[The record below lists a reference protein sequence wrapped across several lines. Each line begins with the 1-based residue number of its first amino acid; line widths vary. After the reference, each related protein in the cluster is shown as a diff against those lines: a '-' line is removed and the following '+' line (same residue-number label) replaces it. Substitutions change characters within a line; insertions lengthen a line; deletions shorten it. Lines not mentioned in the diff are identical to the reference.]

1 MACPRFY
8 VLAYLVIIVAV
19 LTRIESFS
27 PRARDAILIAA
38 LTLLAF
44 LVFMQNAPFTR
55 ALSPDLS
62 MMMYAGQEIARG
74 HPPYKYAMIVK
85 TPLTPLLA
93 AAAVLSARPFGAD
106 DVNAM
111 RLLFIALAVAAVLLM
126 YLFARDA
133 FQARAVG
140 WFSALTLLSFSFLGA
155 RAAIGP
161 EPKLA
166 VLVFGLATCWA
177 IQRRA
182 AWWAGICAALAFL
195 AWQIAGIYLV
205 IALALFWFGAEPKT
219 RWRQAGRVLGGFFLT
234 CLPFVLYLAMTGALY
249 DAWAQTILGN
259 FNFLRG
265 EDAGAGGGLAARV
278 TLSANKFATAAW
290 RCLENERVFLLAGGA
305 GAANFSLGALRQ
317 WRAKK
322 ARGAEWGVL
331 ALSASALGFGLFA
344 LYDFQNCP
352 DLLPFLP
359 LLALGCG
366 WLCTRALRWLGA
378 RAASPTRA
386 WLKPT
391 LLVLTTFA
399 LLLYGVTDTFLTGAM
414 NRLRAPQEKIAAR
427 VEQELRAGDT
437 LQQFGDA
444 VILVLTERVNATP
457 VLHLGPKQ
465 HQGIFYMYANGLDG
479 YLAYLDA
486 HPPRVITL
494 SRRKEEAW
502 AQKLYAWIQSNYH
515 LAASFDETEGGTVN
529 VIDLYVRNAE

>member
-19 LTRIESFS
+19 LARIESLS
-27 PRARDAILIAA
+27 PRAWDAILVIALA
-38 LTLLAF
+38 LLAF
-44 LVFMQNAPFTR
+44 IVFMQNAPFTR
-55 ALSPDLS
+55 ALAPDVS

-93 AAAVLSARPFGAD
+93 ASAVLAARPFGAD

-111 RLLFIALAVAAVLLM
+111 RLLFIALAVAAILLT
-126 YLFARDA
+126 YGCARDA
-133 FQARAVG
+133 FHSRAVG
-140 WFSALTLLSFSFLGA
+140 WFSALTLQSFSFLGA
-155 RAAIGP
+155 RAALGP

-166 VLVFGLATCWA
+166 VLVCGLAACWA

-195 AWQIAGIYLV
+195 AWQIAGIYLIV
-205 IALALFWFGAEPKT
+205 ALALFWFGAEPKT
-219 RWRQAGRVLGGFFLT
+219 RWRQAGRVLAGFFLA
-234 CLPFVLYLAMTGALY
+234 LAPFVIYLAATGALY

-265 EDAGAGGGLAARV
+265 DGAGGGLAARV
-278 TLSANKFATAAW
+278 TLSAQKFATAAW

-305 GAANFSLGALRQ
+305 GAASFSIAALRQ

-322 ARGAEWGVL
+322 LRGAEWGVL

-352 DLLPFLP
+352 DLLPFFP
-359 LLALGCG
+359 LLAIGCG
-366 WLCTRALRWLGA
+366 WLITRALLWFGA
-378 RAASPTRA
+378 RAILPTRA
-386 WLKPT
+386 WLKPI
-391 LLVLTTFA
+391 LFALTTFA
-399 LLLYGVTDTFLTGAM
+399 LLLYGVTDTFLTGAL

-444 VILVLTERVNATP
+444 VILVLTERANATP

-479 YLAYLDA
+479 YLAYLDTRK
-486 HPPRVITL
+486 PRVITL
-494 SRRKEEAW
+494 SRRKDEAW